1 MGSYL
6 VEIMKLGGASS
17 LAVLIGWLVNRREAA
32 GRARQ
37 ASGAGARDEA
47 EGRHVDADTRR
58 EDNTWVV
65 DQAVQ
70 AAKRADD
77 ARKEAEKACV
87 ECHKQVDSL
96 RRDYNE
102 QLNRRDFATYD
113 MLAKHE
119 IMSTLRQRY
128 SVSEGVERERLAVEL
143 DRAHEDLDAK
153 VNQLR
158 EVMVRRERDQ
168 G

>member
-1 MGSYL
+1 
-6 VEIMKLGGASS
+6 MKLGGASG
-17 LAVLIGWLVNRREAA
+17 LAVLIGWLVNRRESE

-58 EDNTWVV
+58 EDRTWVV

-70 AAKRADD
+70 AAKRAEEARQKAED
-77 ARKEAEKACV
+77 ACT
-87 ECHKQVDSL
+87 ECHEQVDSL

-113 MLAKHE
+113 MLAKYE

-128 SVSEGVERERLAVEL
+128 AVSDGPERERLADDL
-143 DRAHEDLDAK
+143 DRAHEDLDDK
-153 VNQLR
+153 MIRLR
-158 EVMVRRERDQ
+158 EVMIRKEE
-168 G
+168 